1 MKCKTTGELSHE
13 IKSATDLEDYLAR
26 NRRHMELPG
35 LTEHLCALLSRK
47 GISRAAVVRGSLLD
61 RSYVYQIFSGA
72 KIPSRDKLIALS
84 FGLGLSGEEAQ
95 ALLKLSGNRELYAR
109 DPRDA
114 LILFALQRR
123 RTIFE
128 ANELLACHSLGTL
141 GAPSK

>member
-1 MKCKTTGELSHE
+1 MKYKTTGELSHE
-13 IKSATDLEDYLAR
+13 IKSATDIEDYLAR

-61 RSYVYQIFSGA
+61 RSYVSQIFSGA

-114 LILFALQRR
+114 LILFALHRG